1 MYEKVDV
8 DIKKCLII
16 NINVKNTYGYNIQ
29 TKKHFRIYQ
38 NNI

>member
-16 NINVKNTYGYNIQ
+16 NINVKNTDGYNIQ
-29 TKKHFRIYQ
+29 KKKHFRIYQ